1 MLRTAQPI
9 LTRYDLLLKR
19 SRMTPD
25 ATTPEI
31 APEISDAVRA
41 LTSKG
46 QVTIPKAVRQQ
57 LGLRR
62 GSQVSFA
69 VVGDHIEVRAWRPPH
84 PMPTSGFGLL
94 QSSQPPLPVDFDPA
108 TLLSP

>member
-1 MLRTAQPI
+1 
-9 LTRYDLLLKR
+9 
-19 SRMTPD
+19 MTLD
-25 ATTPEI
+25 ATIPE
-31 APEISDAVRA
+31 ASPELSDAVRA

-62 GSQVSFA
+62 GSRVSFA

-94 QSSQPPLPVDFDPA
+94 QSSQPPLPVAFDPA
-108 TLLSP
+108 TLLST